1 MTRQVE
7 QPRGTHRFL
16 VFEDRP
22 SESPVV
28 ERIWRARSERAGEFL
43 SVAAGHCELV
53 VTRCRG
59 QASLTLR
66 GPETRMTTAEC
77 PAGGEWVGIRLRLG
91 SFFRQFPAASLRD
104 RQDVTLA
111 GATMRSFWLNG
122 SALEYPTFE
131 NAEALISRLVR
142 SGLIHQDSTVDR
154 ALSGEP
160 AALSVRSVQ
169 RHFARATGIT
179 WAAFRAIERARY
191 ATNLLVQG
199 VPIHDVV
206 DRAGFFDQ
214 AHLTRSLKHRIG
226 QTPTQIASGTR
237 QLSFLYETAPLP

>member
-1 MTRQVE
+1 MTRQLG
-7 QPRGTHRFL
+7 QPHGTHTFL

-28 ERIWRARSERAGEFL
+28 ERIWRAHSERAGEFL

-77 PAGGEWVGIRLRLG
+77 PADGEWIGIRLRLG
-91 SFFRQFPAASLRD
+91 SFFRQFPPAKLRD
-104 RQDVTLA
+104 RRDVTLA
-111 GATMRSFWLNG
+111 GATARSFWLTG
-122 SALEYPTFE
+122 SAWEYPTFE
-131 NAEALISRLVR
+131 NAEAMISRLVR
-142 SGLIHQDSTVDR
+142 SGVIHRDSTVDR
-154 ALSGEP
+154 ALRGEP
-160 AALSVRSVQ
+160 QELSIRSVQ
-169 RHFARATGIT
+169 RHFAGATGIT
-179 WAAFRAIERARY
+179 WTAFRAIERARY

-199 VPIHDVV
+199 LPIHDVV

-237 QLSFLYETAPLP
+237 QLSFLYETTPLL